1 MMKIII
7 TGITGFIGKNLMK
20 AIDGDE
26 NQYVCL
32 VRKSSNIKEL
42 SKADNIKFL
51 TSDFGV
57 SELTQI
63 FQDVEVVIHMAGQIG
78 SYGITWETFYEG
90 NVTLTQNVV
99 KACNAAGVKQLI
111 YVSTP
116 GVIGFGKRLS
126 CEEEPYA
133 PRNPYEQSKSM
144 AEQVIMAQLGGV
156 IIRSFAQ
163 ILCMVRKIL
172 EESRCIGIFGTEN
185 LY

>member
-78 SYGITWETFYEG
+78 SYGITWERHSYAKRSEG
-90 NVTLTQNVV
+90 LQCCRSKTVNLCVNARRYWLWE
-99 KACNAAGVKQLI
+99 KA
-111 YVSTP
+111 
-116 GVIGFGKRLS
+116 
-126 CEEEPYA
+126 
-133 PRNPYEQSKSM
+133 
-144 AEQVIMAQLGGV
+144 
-156 IIRSFAQ
+156 
-163 ILCMVRKIL
+163 
-172 EESRCIGIFGTEN
+172 
-185 LY
+185 